1 MLRVIWRV
9 FIEELFDELRKEL
22 SDELGDA
29 LFDELCCER
38 CDEITLRGI
47 ENRSWKCC
55 SRPAASRSNFQT
67 SATVF

>member
-1 MLRVIWRV
+1 M

-29 LFDELCCER
+29 LFDEFCCKR

-47 ENRSWKCC
+47 ENRS
-55 SRPAASRSNFQT
+55 
-67 SATVF
+67 